1 METATVGFIAYKT
14 GYTKKIFQPAF
25 YASGIRIP
33 KRIVT
38 DFCVVDTNG
47 DIWIAE
53 GYSWNGASGPTIDGK
68 KTECLS
74 LFHDL
79 WYQLIRL
86 GHLPKRFRKKGD
98 KMLYALGRRDGM
110 WKIRIWYWYQ
120 GVRWQGGKSAQIGAE
135 PKLVFA
141 PKQPGVNQGEYKPLP
156 PELLNTA

>member
-1 METATVGFIAYKT
+1 MNATVGFIAYKT

-38 DFCVVDTNG
+38 DFCVIDTNG
-47 DIWIAE
+47 DIWIAK
-53 GYSWNGASGPTIDGK
+53 GYSWNGASGPTIDSK

-86 GHLPKRFRKKGD
+86 GYLPESYRKKGD
-98 KMLYALGRRDGM
+98 QMLYKLGRRDGM

-120 GVRWQGGKSAQIGAE
+120 GVRWQGGKSAQVGAE

-141 PKQPGVNQGEYKPLP
+141 PAKPEFNDANYKPLP
-156 PELLNTA
+156 PELLNAA